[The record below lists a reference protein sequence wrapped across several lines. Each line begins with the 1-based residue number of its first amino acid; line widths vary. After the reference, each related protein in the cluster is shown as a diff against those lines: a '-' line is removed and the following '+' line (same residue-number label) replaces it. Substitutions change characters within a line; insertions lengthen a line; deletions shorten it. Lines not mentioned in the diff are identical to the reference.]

1 MESEEINSLQS
12 GLEESKPLN
21 ANMMIIDSSTIKQA
35 VSQVDINLENA
46 IERNCMVETTDGSL
60 PITLVV
66 SESPILEHINE
77 NVNLGDS
84 SQEGSVIST
93 VNMQDGES
101 TAQFFIEHI
110 AADGSQLQTSE
121 SETIQIGV
129 NTTANNNEDGVPI
142 LLHMTEDT
150 NEDHQTNLH
159 ISEADGSESISVTTN
174 ADVGDMPATMYT
186 IHLTEDP
193 PPDGIVSDEQGTL
206 TASNS
211 DLAVG
216 DSSLV
221 HLENVSLTEETN
233 LHFLATSTRLE
244 DFMDVVTT
252 YKCKF
257 CRFCCAWKSGLMSH
271 IRSCHLDASQN
282 IASTLQESNSLQQI
296 TNIESKD
303 KNEAKTNAFI
313 EENKTEVPKEFDGET
328 ENALSSSQLNSDSK
342 LDMECSN
349 DISDSGTSQVTA
361 AFPVQEQHIYL
372 CGQCSRGFVSLE
384 GCRKHI
390 NKDHN
395 LKLAANNKSTGM
407 KRRGRPRTKMLLNN
421 STSFLQDEND
431 DDDEEDE
438 DEALGNEMD
447 GNNYMENGQDES
459 DERMESSGKRRVR
472 PPRALEEDYYF
483 GQKKRR
489 VRKKSTKDRTYRC
502 NEKGCG
508 YSFTSEANLQYH
520 GRSHMSD
527 DKPFCCPEC
536 DEKADHWRGL
546 AMHLWKIHS
555 IDMDLHTCPICGY
568 KTYSLFKLDNHKRIH
583 SEDREFICTTCGKG
597 FKQLSQLRNHNVI
610 HLDRKN
616 MPEKRWYSEQECDI
630 CHRTFSDSKCLRK
643 HQQAVHNKLK
653 PYSCTYCGHMS
664 ARKAMLQLHMRQHT
678 GEKPFMCEHCE
689 YRTGDHNSLRRH
701 RMRHT
706 GTKPYKCPHCPY
718 ACIQAIS
725 YKMHLKNKHPGME
738 GLYACALC
746 TFRSVSKDNY
756 INHMSDHKRGA
767 IPTTSTSSFHLS
779 TATGNQHSVLMDE
792 DSNGQQEIQ
801 EPAQLHITEGTL
813 QQLEGILPGNFSAAQ
828 LIYSCLSAL
837 NHEGGTV
844 NLPAGV
850 TTTTTAGDG
859 TQTIT
864 IQLPAP
870 TTQEMAEHE
879 QFYLTIQQ
887 QDGSNPTT
895 IISPSVE
902 VGNVQT
908 VDNSSEKILQPITI
922 SEEKHAL
929 DFVEASDSTPPT
941 IVSLPAQSESTSS
954 LLQEV

>member
-1 MESEEINSLQS
+1 MEPEEINSLQS
-12 GLEESKPLN
+12 SLEGPKTLN
-21 ANMMIIDSSTIKQA
+21 ANMMIIDSSSLKQA

-46 IERNCMVETTDGSL
+46 MENNCMVEATDTSL

-84 SQEGSVIST
+84 SQEGSVISA

-121 SETIQIGV
+121 GETIQIGV
-129 NTTANNNEDGVPI
+129 DTTTTNSTEDGVPI

-150 NEDHQTNLH
+150 SEEQTNMH
-159 ISEADGSESISVTTN
+159 ISEAGGTENISVSANTDT
-174 ADVGDMPATMYT
+174 DDIPATMYT

-206 TASNS
+206 TAANT
-211 DLAVG
+211 DLTVG

-282 IASTLQESNSLQQI
+282 VASTVQETNCLQQI
-296 TNIESKD
+296 TNIEL
-303 KNEAKTNAFI
+303 KNENEVKINNYI
-313 EENKTEVPKEFDGET
+313 DENNKNDTAPKNFDSET
-328 ENALSSSQLNSDSK
+328 ENTTLSSQINSECK
-342 LDMECSN
+342 LDADCTN
-349 DISDSGTSQVTA
+349 DISDSGIA
-361 AFPVQEQHIYL
+361 PVNSSLPLQEQHIYL

-395 LKLAANNKSTGM
+395 LKLPSNKTTSV
-407 KRRGRPRTKMLLNN
+407 KRRGRPRTKLILKN
-421 STSFLQDEND
+421 SASFIQEEND
-431 DDDEEDE
+431 DDDEDE
-438 DEALGNEMD
+438 DMLGNEVD
-447 GNNYMENGQDES
+447 NTNFIEN
-459 DERMESSGKRRVR
+459 DERIETSGKRRVR

-483 GQKKRR
+483 GQKKKR
-489 VRKKSTKDRTYRC
+489 VRKKSAKDRTYRC
-502 NEKGCG
+502 NERGCG

-520 GRSHMSD
+520 GRSHVSD
-527 DKPFCCPEC
+527 DKPFSCPEC

-678 GEKPFMCEHCE
+678 GEKPFVCEHCE

-738 GLYACALC
+738 GLYACSLC

-767 IPTTSTSSFHLS
+767 IPATSTSTFHLS
-779 TATGNQHSVLMDE
+779 NTSNNQHSVMMDE

-801 EPAQLHITEGTL
+801 EPAQLHVTEGTL

-828 LIYSCLSAL
+828 LIYSCLNAL
-837 NHEGGTV
+837 SQDGGTV

-870 TTQEMAEHE
+870 TTQEIAEHE
-879 QFYLTIQQ
+879 QFYLTIQH
-887 QDGSNPTT
+887 QDGTNPTT
-895 IISPSVE
+895 IVTPNIE
-902 VGNVQT
+902 TTNVQT
-908 VDNSSEKILQPITI
+908 VDNATEKILQPITI
-922 SEEKHAL
+922 SEEKHTL
-929 DFVEASDSTPPT
+929 DFVEAGDSTST
-941 IVSLPAQSESTSS
+941 AIVSLSSQSESAVN